1 LLPQIITNPRDSLSL
16 ARFMISL
23 SKRKNILRTLSP
35 DSSTSLRDSTNPR
48 NTTMPLLS
56 ISRKIHRKVIIYKNN
71 PQHRKIREEVG
82 IVVQEE
88 GTAIIMRVED
98 SIQLRMSKTRGD
110 NTSPE
115 MIAQLNT
122 RIVIEAMGRVT
133 LRRIRVVPQLRI
145 HSTMMIFITRVLQAA
160 LTVHMIE
167 NLEVDLEVAN
177 RTIMSLVIQASEVEV
192 VDAATKRMMKIITRV
207 ENPRKI
213 TVMHGDNLKKIP
225 KKRQRVLVS
234 KVRRPKIR
242 RKTTMTTRR
251 EETSATRNLTGRER
265 VETSTKSLAKPKK
278 RMMSRESLLK
288 SSRLSMTQ
296 RRETWQRLRLE
307 SMTRLLI
314 IKRATFSKSRDQMRN
329 SSKSTTK

>member
-1 LLPQIITNPRDSLSL
+1 
-16 ARFMISL
+16 M
-23 SKRKNILRTLSP
+23 
-35 DSSTSLRDSTNPR
+35 
-48 NTTMPLLS
+48 
-56 ISRKIHRKVIIYKNN
+56 
-71 PQHRKIREEVG
+71 
-82 IVVQEE
+82 VQEE

-110 NTSPE
+110 NTSQE

-122 RIVIEAMGRVT
+122 RIVTEAMGRVT
-133 LRRIRVVPQLRI
+133 LRRIRVVPQLRV

-177 RTIMSLVIQASEVEV
+177 RTIMSLVIQVSEVEV

-234 KVRRPKIR
+234 KVRKPKIR

-251 EETSATRNLTGRER
+251 EETTVTRNLTGRER
-265 VETSTKSLAKPKK
+265 VETFTKSQGKLKK
-278 RMMSRESLLK
+278 K
-288 SSRLSMTQ
+288 
-296 RRETWQRLRLE
+296 
-307 SMTRLLI
+307 
-314 IKRATFSKSRDQMRN
+314 
-329 SSKSTTK
+329 TK